1 MVHSIICHAEV
12 THGRR
17 AEGRGKAAEN
27 RVEGEFDYFRANQ
40 DALVEQ
46 YNGRVIVIK
55 DRVVLG
61 AYDSYIEAVVE
72 TQKHHELGT
81 FLVQAVSPGKEA
93 YTVTFRGRRLRL

>member
-1 MVHSIICHAEV
+1 M
-12 THGRR
+12 T
-17 AEGRGKAAEN
+17 
-27 RVEGEFDYFRANQ
+27 VEAQGEATQVRPGLKRDFDYFRENQ

-61 AYDSYIEAVVE
+61 AYDSTFEAVME

-81 FLVQAVSPGKEA
+81 FLVQAVKPGKEA
-93 YTVTFRGRRLRL
+93 YTVTYYGRRRKFY